1 MIVFNVQ
8 FSDINKSST
17 HLNKGDGFYS
27 SSVQISRRQIKLII
41 VSSVILKS
49 VDNNQT
55 SHKRNHMLS
64 CVTIKSDYCLKMR
77 FKIGVSWLSNY
88 NMIQK

>member
-8 FSDINKSST
+8 FSDINKSSP
-17 HLNKGDGFYS
+17 HLMNKGDGFYS

-41 VSSVILKS
+41 ASSLTLKP

-64 CVTIKSDYCLKMR
+64 CVTIKSDYSLK
-77 FKIGVSWLSNY
+77 NE
-88 NMIQK
+88 IQDRSQLVI

>member
-8 FSDINKSST
+8 FSDINKSSP
-17 HLNKGDGFYS
+17 HLMNKGDGFYS
-27 SSVQISRRQIKLII
+27 SSVQISRRQIKHLII
-41 VSSVILKS
+41 VSSLILKS

-64 CVTIKSDYCLKMR
+64 CVTIKSEYCLK
-77 FKIGVSWLSNY
+77 NE
-88 NMIQK
+88 IQDKSQLVI